1 MRIRITECDEFHA
14 DWISTYCFV
23 RFEFMKMIRFG
34 AATNY
39 EDNQWI
45 SSKYEENLKLV
56 YLFNVKI
63 D

>member
-45 SSKYEENLKLV
+45 SSKYEENLK
-56 YLFNVKI
+56 
-63 D
+63 